1 MSRVKGGPRARARHK
16 KIIKLAKGYRNRS
29 KNCFRV
35 AVQKVEKG
43 LQYAYRD
50 RRTKKRDFRRLWVQR
65 INAAVRAHGMV
76 YSQFINGLKHAD
88 VELNR
93 KMLSE
98 LAVQQPESFARIVQV
113 AKDALASS
121 EKQQKLEGSS
131 APSAVA

>member
-98 LAVQQPESFARIVQV
+98 LAVQQPESFAHIVQV

-121 EKQQKLEGSS
+121 EKQQKLESS
-131 APSAVA
+131 AAPSAVA

>member
-1 MSRVKGGPRARARHK
+1 MSRVKGGPSARARHK

-35 AVQKVEKG
+35 AIQKVEKG

-65 INAAVRAHGMV
+65 INAAVRAHGMI
-76 YSQFINGLKHAD
+76 YSQFINGLKLAE

-98 LAVQQPESFARIVQV
+98 LAINQPESFARIVEI
-113 AKDALASS
+113 AKNALATST
-121 EKQQKLEGSS
+121 KQQDSAGSESSS
-131 APSAVA
+131 AAA